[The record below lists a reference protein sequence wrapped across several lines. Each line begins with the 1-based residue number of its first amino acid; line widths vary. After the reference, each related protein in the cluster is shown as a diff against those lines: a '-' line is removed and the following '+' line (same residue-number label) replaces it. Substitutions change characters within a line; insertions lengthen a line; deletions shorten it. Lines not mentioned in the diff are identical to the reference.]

1 MKYIDE
7 INISSFKGDVQEN
20 LQQIISYIKSF
31 VETSYNEDLLPLI
44 KELIKKL
51 FDDNNLKDLNNIS
64 Q

>member
-1 MKYIDE
+1 LKYIDE